1 MKKIQF
7 IFCILLVAITA
18 SCEEVIEVDLDT
30 APPRLV
36 VDASINW
43 VKGTEGNQQTIKLS
57 TTTGYY
63 NDVIP
68 TVSGA
73 TVFVTNSEGA
83 VFDFTEVTGTGNYN
97 CDNFIPVIGESYT
110 LTVIHEGQTY
120 TANETLLGV
129 PEISS
134 IVQDDEGGFLGDNI
148 EVRFF
153 YQDDPLEDNFYM
165 TRFDVDFLPY
175 PDYNVSEDRLFQ
187 GNEMFSLFSDEDLEP
202 GDIMDIK
209 LYGISQRYY
218 NYMQLLITISQGG
231 GGGPFQSVPATVRG
245 NLVNQTDIENY
256 ALGYFRL
263 SEVSTAQ
270 YTVQ

>member
-7 IFCILLVAITA
+7 IVSFIIITLFI

-36 VDASINW
+36 VDASIDW
-43 VKGTEGNQQTIKLS
+43 FKDTDGSEQTIKLS

-63 NDVIP
+63 SNVIP
-68 TVSGA
+68 AVTGA
-73 TVFVTNSEGA
+73 TVFVTNSEGT
-83 VFDFTEVTGTGNYN
+83 VFDFSEVQGTGEYV
-97 CDNFIPVIGESYT
+97 CTNFIPVIGETYT
-110 LTVIHEGQTY
+110 LTVTYNNQTY
-120 TANETLLGV
+120 TAVETLYAV

-134 IVQDDEGGFLGDNI
+134 VEQNNEGGFLGNNI

-153 YQDDPLEDNFYM
+153 YQDNPLEDNFYM
-165 TRFDVDFLPY
+165 TRFDVGFLPF

-187 GNEMFSLFSDEDLEP
+187 GNQMFGIFSDEDLEP
-202 GDIMDIK
+202 GNILDIK

-218 NYMQLLITISQGG
+218 SYMQLLITISRGSG
-231 GGGPFQSVPATVRG
+231 AGPFQSVPATVRG
-245 NLVNQTDIENY
+245 NLINQTDSENY

-263 SEVSTAQ
+263 SEVSALQ